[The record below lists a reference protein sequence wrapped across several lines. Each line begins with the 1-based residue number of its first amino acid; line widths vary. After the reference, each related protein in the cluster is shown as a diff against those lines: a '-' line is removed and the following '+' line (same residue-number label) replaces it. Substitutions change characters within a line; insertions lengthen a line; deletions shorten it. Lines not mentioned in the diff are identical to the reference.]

1 MSQTDKRQRS
11 LPLCRC
17 IQQAQHPGK
26 SLEDCSRSCGP
37 VGIEKRTISNATVV
51 ENHQTY
57 NMLPSDEIS
66 WLDVGVGEGT
76 TFTLLDHGRLECVI
90 AELVE
95 PRSQYP
101 ALCAFLGAKWKDTSL
116 RQLYP
121 HNNIKR
127 RDSKA
132 AVRLHYDIGSWGTS

>member
-1 MSQTDKRQRS
+1 
-11 LPLCRC
+11 
-17 IQQAQHPGK
+17 
-26 SLEDCSRSCGP
+26 
-37 VGIEKRTISNATVV
+37 
-51 ENHQTY
+51 
-57 NMLPSDEIS
+57 MLPRDEIG

-76 TFTLLDHGRLECVI
+76 TFTLLDHGRLERVI
-90 AELVE
+90 DELIE

-121 HNNIKR
+121 YNNIKR

-132 AVRLHYDIGSWGTS
+132 AVRLRYDKFWRREDIGSSIPKDISLLPLHARKMDLD